1 MIKNRRRFQTRI
13 TLTMLAL
20 VAFIQAASFA
30 AVYLGARNTVLSD
43 ARDRLAVGG
52 RVFARLLDNRSRQ
65 LDSGVEV
72 LASDFGFKQ
81 AVASGNR
88 DTIRSALQNQGA
100 RIDADVALLVDPR
113 GQVVAGTQEQDDG
126 DFPFAALFAAAQ
138 RQGNASGTVFYRG
151 QAYQLVI
158 VPVYAPLPIGW
169 VCMGFA
175 MDRQLAVDLKGLTG
189 LEVSFMSRGADADKL
204 HVDST
209 LDPAQQQSLE
219 ATPGLQAAGTE
230 QGRELDLAGERYL
243 TLSVSLADDTQSHV
257 SAVLQN
263 SLKTA
268 LEPYALL
275 KGQLIGIAASALVV
289 ALVLALFLGRSLSRP
304 LRVLA
309 RAAQRVEAGDYSE
322 SVNMDSSDEVSE
334 LAGAFNSM
342 QSSIAEREERI
353 AHQAFHDVLTGI
365 ANRISIQQQIE
376 VAIGRAQ
383 RRKAKV
389 AVLFLDINRFKDVND
404 TLGHQTG
411 DHVLMES
418 AQRLRRAMRNG
429 AAVARLGADQFL
441 VLLEDT
447 DAVAA
452 QEVAARMVDDLQ
464 AQMDI
469 ADMQINLGVSV
480 GIALFPEHG
489 EDTETLIRRAEIAM
503 YDAKEARVSLQLY
516 ASGRDERYRK
526 SLELISDLRR
536 AVEREELRLH
546 FQPKVDAHDLQVIG
560 VEVLLR
566 WEHPRLGFVP
576 PDEFIPLAEQ
586 SGNIKPITD
595 WVLQRAIE
603 QCRDWKRSGWTPIVA
618 VNLSAMDL
626 LDEELPARI
635 SGWLRSNGV
644 PPRQLMLEV
653 TESAVMHD
661 PQHAT
666 QVLHRLKAS
675 GVRHAIDDFGT
686 GYSSL
691 AQLKQLPVEELK
703 IDRSFIMQLREHGED
718 AVIVR
723 STIELAHNMGLQVTA
738 EGVETDE
745 GLRFLQ
751 AHKCDQLQGY
761 YISRPL
767 PLEKLES
774 WLSDYRK
781 VRRA

>member
-1 MIKNRRRFQTRI
+1 
-13 TLTMLAL
+13 MLGL

-30 AVYLGARNTVLSD
+30 AVYLGARSTVIGD

-52 RVFARLLDNRSRQ
+52 RVFTRLLDNRARQ
-65 LDSGVEV
+65 LDSAVEV

-88 DTIRSALQNQGA
+88 ETIRSALLNQA
-100 RIDADVALLVDPR
+100 SRVDADMVLLVDPN
-113 GQVVAGTQEQDDG
+113 GQTVTGSHDDMPG
-126 DFPFAALFAAAQ
+126 SSAFAALFAGAQ
-138 RQGNASGTVFYRG
+138 RDGNASGTVYYQG
-151 QAYQLVI
+151 QAYQMVI

-175 MDRQLAVDLKGLTG
+175 MDRQLARDLRGLTG
-189 LEVSFMSRGADADKL
+189 LEVSFVSKGGADI

-209 LDPAQQQSLE
+209 LELARAQALE
-219 ATPGLQAAGTE
+219 RMQDQLDSKPGAAP
-230 QGRELDLAGERYL
+230 QDFDLAGEHYL
-243 TLSVSLADDTQSHV
+243 TLSLALAGGAQSSV
-257 SAVLQN
+257 TAVLQN
-263 SLKTA
+263 SLKVA
-268 LEPYALL
+268 LQPYDLL
-275 KGQLIGIAASALVV
+275 KEQLIAIALSALVV
-289 ALVLALFLGRSLSRP
+289 SLVLALFLGRSLSRP

-322 SVNMDSSDEVSE
+322 AVHMESSDEVSE

-342 QSSIAEREERI
+342 QSGIAEREERI

-376 VAIGRAQ
+376 VAIGRAT
-383 RRKAKV
+383 RKRTQA

-418 AQRLRRAMRNG
+418 AQRLRRAMRPG

-441 VLLEDT
+441 VLLEDA
-447 DAVAA
+447 DAGAA
-452 QEVAARMVDDLQ
+452 QEAAARMVDALQ

-536 AVEREELRLH
+536 AVERDELRLH
-546 FQPKVDAHDLQVIG
+546 FQPKVDAHDLQVVG

-595 WVLQRAIE
+595 WVLRRSIE

-626 LDEELPARI
+626 LDEQLPARI
-635 SGWLRSNGV
+635 SDWLRANNV

-653 TESAVMHD
+653 TESAVMRD

-675 GVRHAIDDFGT
+675 GVRLSIDDFGT

-738 EGVETDE
+738 EGVETEE

-751 AHKCDQLQGY
+751 VHKCDQLQGY

-774 WLSDYRK
+774 WLGDYRK